1 MLSYMAGTK
10 ITADV
15 QDLSIIRASVAWAA
29 AAYAQ
34 RVNGAYL
41 KPERNGYKTVSED
54 DDRVAN
60 KFIMKEAMFD
70 TPTVLT
76 EEDYA
81 VGEAARDYHSK
92 KLMMTTFQ
100 RELSDFERTL
110 TRAVGMDVFTE
121 SDRYELAIIASQIQS
136 YNNSVQEDQAV
147 ASIGE
152 KRGYV
157 AGVGERVGFECLIL
171 SRRYNYN
178 FNTYS
183 VRGITTDGYRVQFFL
198 RDDAIAKGQTVEF
211 KGTVKKHLD
220 NITFFNRVNK
230 GN

>member
-1 MLSYMAGTK
+1 MLSYMASTK

-15 QDLSIIRASVAWAA
+15 QNLNIVRADVAWAA

-34 RVNGAYL
+34 RINGSYL

-70 TPTVLT
+70 TPTVLS

-92 KLMMTTFQ
+92 KLMMTTFS

-147 ASIGE
+147 AGIGE

-178 FNTYS
+178 YNTYS
-183 VRGITTDGYRVQFFL
+183 VRGITLDGYRVQFFL

-220 NITFFNRVNK
+220 NITVLNRVK
-230 GN
+230 KAK